1 MNLSVLKHL
10 ILRNIGAVLL
20 TAVFSVPFSVKAQNC
35 GNEWD
40 RMIRLNTVSERNGIY
55 KMPAPSG
62 NARVYISDVS
72 VKCGKTDSK
81 VIYSSASMPD
91 RAYIVVS
98 KESPAVKPGDKVT
111 LNISFSGDIDGISA
125 FAYADLDMDGIFE
138 KVLCSS
144 KKAKDSM
151 SVGIKVP
158 KDSRQEKI
166 RVRVRYTSDLSADGA
181 DTPVR
186 DGKCYDFVL
195 YVVD

>member
-81 VIYSSASMPD
+81 VIYSAASMPD

-111 LNISFSGDIDGISA
+111 LNISLSGG
-125 FAYADLDMDGIFE
+125 Y
-138 KVLCSS
+138 
-144 KKAKDSM
+144 
-151 SVGIKVP
+151 
-158 KDSRQEKI
+158 
-166 RVRVRYTSDLSADGA
+166 
-181 DTPVR
+181 
-186 DGKCYDFVL
+186 
-195 YVVD
+195 

>member
-1 MNLSVLKHL
+1 MRQNDKAEHCFGKERHLQNACSVGKCPSLYLGCFGKMRQDGLESHL
-10 ILRNIGAVLL
+10 FGRFDARPRIYCRI
-20 TAVFSVPFSVKAQNC
+20 
-35 GNEWD
+35 
-40 RMIRLNTVSERNGIY
+40 ERVACC
-55 KMPAPSG
+55 K
-62 NARVYISDVS
+62 
-72 VKCGKTDSK
+72 
-81 VIYSSASMPD
+81 PD
-91 RAYIVVS
+91 
-98 KESPAVKPGDKVT
+98 DKVT
-111 LNISFSGDIDGISA
+111 LNISLSGDIDGISA
-125 FAYADLDMDGIFE
+125 FAYADLDMDGNFE

-158 KDSRQEKI
+158 KDSRQGKI

>member
-1 MNLSVLKHL
+1 
-10 ILRNIGAVLL
+10 
-20 TAVFSVPFSVKAQNC
+20 
-35 GNEWD
+35 
-40 RMIRLNTVSERNGIY
+40 
-55 KMPAPSG
+55 MPAPSG

-81 VIYSSASMPD
+81 VIYSAASMPD

-111 LNISFSGDIDGISA
+111 LNISLSGDIDGISA
-125 FAYADLDMDGIFE
+125 FAYADLDMDGNFE

-158 KDSRQEKI
+158 KDSRQGKI
-166 RVRVRYTSDLSADGA
+166 RVRVRYTSD
-181 DTPVR
+181 
-186 DGKCYDFVL
+186 
-195 YVVD
+195 